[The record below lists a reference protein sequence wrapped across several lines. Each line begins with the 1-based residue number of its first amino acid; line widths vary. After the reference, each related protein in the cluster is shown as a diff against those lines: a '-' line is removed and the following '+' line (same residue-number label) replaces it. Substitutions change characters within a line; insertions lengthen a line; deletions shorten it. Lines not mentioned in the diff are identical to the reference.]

1 MKFEDYRA
9 LFLVASLASGLLAVS
24 PALSLFVSFPTSG
37 ESFSE
42 LWLLGSDH
50 RAESYPFNVRVNET
64 NGPMYLGVRNRMG
77 SSKYYMVYVKLRN
90 QTQPLPD
97 ASTGN
102 PSQMPPLYEFQFFLS
117 DGEVWEHPVT
127 FVIHYRS
134 SQNDSLIVHYTSV
147 NVFHFPVNSSSTWD
161 SERNGF
167 YYQLFFE
174 LWLYNATSSS
184 FQFNDRFVGIWLNMT
199 VS

>member
-9 LFLVASLASGLLAVS
+9 LFLVASLVSGVLAAS

-42 LWLLGSDH
+42 FWLLGLDH
-50 RAESYPFNVRVNET
+50 RAESYPFNVSVDET
-64 NGPMYLGVRNRMG
+64 NGPIYLGVRNHMG

-97 ASTGN
+97 GSTGK
-102 PSQMPPLYEFQFFLS
+102 PSPVPPLYEFQFFLS
-117 DGEVWEHPVT
+117 DDEVWEHSVT
-127 FVIHYRS
+127 FVIHYTS
-134 SQNDSLIVHYTSV
+134 SQNDSVVVHYTSINGV
-147 NVFHFPVNSSSTWD
+147 RFPVNSSSIWD
-161 SERNGF
+161 WERNGF

-174 LWLYNATSSS
+174 LWLYNTASHS
-184 FQFNDRFVGIWLNMT
+184 FQYYDRFVGIWLNMT
-199 VS
+199 VF